1 MKKIWF
7 IEIEGKREGP
17 YSVMDLKRDKR
28 ITPDTLAWRPGFEN
42 WVPIR
47 NIPELKKIFEEEFE
61 AEEEAE
67 ETRPIPADELTL
79 LLEKEP
85 PYLFFIWLVIVAL
98 IMFYVLYQ
106 LYGS

>member
-61 AEEEAE
+61 EEAE
-67 ETRPIPADELTL
+67 EETGPIPADELIL
-79 LLEKEP
+79 LIEKEP
-85 PYLFFIWLVIVAL
+85 PYLFFIWLVIVVL